1 MWLGLSGA
9 AWAASSRKSESA
21 DSYQSAESQDPF
33 FIFMILV
40 SAAAAY
46 STVRGFRSGKEWFKR
61 GVPGVLSGAGMGW
74 LAGAMASKM
83 LGLDQISS
91 MYAVPWAALFG
102 SMAGAFNNY
111 APKPE
116 NVSLQKDIADPP
128 KADPNAPLRYTLRP
142 PPR

>member
-1 MWLGLSGA
+1 
-9 AWAASSRKSESA
+9 
-21 DSYQSAESQDPF
+21 
-33 FIFMILV
+33 
-40 SAAAAY
+40 
-46 STVRGFRSGKEWFKR
+46 
-61 GVPGVLSGAGMGW
+61 MGW

-116 NVSLQKDIADPP
+116 NVSLQNDIADPP